1 MIVTRA
7 RIAVALLVA
16 STAAPPAAAAHL
28 PAAEATDAP
37 RAAPTSPGGGESSP
51 AGGGGGLSTADTIR
65 FALARE
71 GRFTIPVPG
80 PTAYV
85 VLVVPG
91 GSRVELS
98 PRARA
103 AELQLAADPV
113 GGSAAWTDLPAE
125 LNAGC
130 SSPREIGLI
139 VTRVGPEGA
148 PALESPLRA
157 GLEEDAGVILWPSPG
172 DTPGEGDPALLL
184 DVEKTDHPCDRCD
197 SRPMDDCLVGTW
209 ELRRSDLPDLVGLYG
224 TGECGRAEE
233 GEPSW
238 SGSFRLEI
246 GPEGR
251 VSTHYDALTGRAFH
265 AGDHVENVFRGM
277 ASTCAEGGPSALGGS
292 RLDTDDFE
300 WRVEVVR
307 TERCASAGFHTRTEV
322 ETHEDENAIV
332 PAVTTWLV
340 ADPRYTCS
348 ARSLTIKDRLHFRR
362 VAEADRRGSR
372 GTEAVGRLHL
382 RVETRATDTEQ
393 GLAPVGEA
401 GAGAVEDAERE
412 MAREV
417 ESLPRRAETL
427 LAGRYPGRD
436 VSVDVSHS
444 AETHVEQTDVIT
456 ESTSTGKGEAVV
468 TFYEYEARTVAD
480 VTVEYRVGRFGR

>member
-1 MIVTRA
+1 MLMVNARA
-7 RIAVALLVA
+7 AVALFVA
-16 STAAPPAAAAHL
+16 SAATVSADPIHPPPPEVTEAPPAA
-28 PAAEATDAP
+28 
-37 RAAPTSPGGGESSP
+37 RVSPGGDEGFRH
-51 AGGGGGLSTADTIR
+51 GGARAAAADTVRIG
-65 FALARE
+65 LARS
-71 GRFTIPVPG
+71 GRMAIPVSG
-80 PTAYV
+80 PAAYV
-85 VLVVPG
+85 VLVVPA

-157 GLEEDAGVILWPSPG
+157 GLEEDAGVLLWPPAEG
-172 DTPGEGDPALLL
+172 APDGGDPALLL
-184 DVEKTDHPCDRCD
+184 DVEKTDYSCARCG

-209 ELRRSDLPDLVGLYG
+209 ELRRSDLSELVGLYG

-292 RLDTDDFE
+292 RLDTDDFQ

-332 PAVTTWLV
+332 PAVTLGLV

-362 VAEADRRGSR
+362 VTEADRRGSR

-412 MAREV
+412 MEREM
-417 ESLPRRAETL
+417 ERLPRRAEAL

-444 AETHVEQTDVIT
+444 AETDVEQTDVIT